1 MELIFKFFDKEEW
14 SMYATINVFIP
25 LILLILFKQ
34 KLTVSV
40 LILVSL
46 MAMMKGNLLSKIL
59 FVGFLNFLLY
69 ERSVNWI
76 IRSCIFVFSI
86 ILMHHVPYNHFFHKL
101 VLKNMFLFYA
111 FVLMIIL
118 WMSYIFYLIFT
129 KKNSIL

>member
-1 MELIFKFFDKEEW
+1 MEYVCNNKC
-14 SMYATINVFIP
+14 FIP

-118 WMSYIFYLIFT
+118 WMSYIFYLIFQRR
-129 KKNSIL
+129 IV